1 MKIVDVRARLMR
13 SSVPEFLIGGGIP
26 FDLDLCSTIVEI
38 ESSEGIVGRGE
49 STLARG
55 VEREETLTRA
65 VVHNFKP
72 MLMGEDP
79 RRISKIWEDLW
90 TYAKTVGMM
99 NPMSAI
105 DQALWDLKAR
115 TLGVPLYE
123 LMGGKVRDKIR
134 AYATSAIKKAPE
146 AHADDIR
153 RYIELGIQAVKLGIG
168 RGVEE
173 DRRLIRTVTE
183 AGEGKIKIA
192 VDANG
197 FYRNHME
204 AAEVAQICDD
214 HGIFWLEEPV
224 PHTDIAGLA
233 ELNRKF
239 KTPISG
245 FQTEYTAF
253 RMKDYLQH
261 NALEI
266 YQPRICFC
274 GGITQSKIIADICD
288 VWNKMYIPHGFGSGM
303 KNAATLHLI
312 ASTHNAGWIEFPV
325 VLDVEDPRR
334 FMTGNYLANLD
345 AISMDEQGFVSVPEG
360 IGNGVELDPAAIK
373 EYQVLELR

>member
-1 MKIVDVRARLMR
+1 KIVDIRARVMR

-26 FDLDLCSTIVEI
+26 YHLDLASTIVEI
-38 ESSEGIVGRGE
+38 EADNGMVGRGE
-49 STLARG
+49 TTLARG
-55 VEREETLTRA
+55 HDREKTMAQT
-65 VVHNFKP
+65 VVNNFKP
-72 MLMGEDP
+72 LLVGQDARE
-79 RRISKIWEDLW
+79 ISRIWEELW
-90 TYAKTVGMM
+90 VYTKTIGFVG
-99 NPMSAI
+99 PLSAI

-115 TLGVPLYE
+115 SLGVPLYE

-146 AHADDIR
+146 DHVSDIK

-266 YQPRICFC
+266 YQ
-274 GGITQSKIIADICD
+274 
-288 VWNKMYIPHGFGSGM
+288 
-303 KNAATLHLI
+303 
-312 ASTHNAGWIEFPV
+312 
-325 VLDVEDPRR
+325 
-334 FMTGNYLANLD
+334 
-345 AISMDEQGFVSVPEG
+345 
-360 IGNGVELDPAAIK
+360 
-373 EYQVLELR
+373 